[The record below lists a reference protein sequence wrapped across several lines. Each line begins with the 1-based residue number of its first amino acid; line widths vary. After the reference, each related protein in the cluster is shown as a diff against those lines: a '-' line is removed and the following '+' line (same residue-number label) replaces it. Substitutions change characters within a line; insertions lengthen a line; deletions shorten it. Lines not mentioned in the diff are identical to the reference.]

1 MRLGVYYLQKQFI
14 NAISIPAL
22 LDEKV
27 FQPDQTAKQ
36 DAQFLV
42 AEIQISFLAEHDNHS
57 SFAFIVTDMLCSR
70 QMCEYDLWNLSF

>member
-1 MRLGVYYLQKQFI
+1 MSFHHFQNKFV
-14 NAISIPAL
+14 NAVCVSPL
-22 LDEKV
+22 LDERI

-57 SFAFIVTDMLCSR
+57 FFAFIVTDVLCSR
-70 QMCEYDLWNLSF
+70 QMCE